1 MKKIIIS
8 ALIICSSFTYAATPN
23 EPKQAIDENLTSV
36 QWAKPPKPSY
46 TNDDLQ
52 GSERTVTIKMYVSED
67 GSIKQTKI
75 VKSRICSE
83 RNAIYFIFIM
93 LSFSI
98 HCRYYN
104 SGVID
109 VIVTTGIYKIY
120 RCRKKSVMDF
130 TGNFL
135 ESIQRIVFFT
145 CSTLFFI

>member
-75 VKSRICSE
+75 VKS
-83 RNAIYFIFIM
+83 
-93 LSFSI
+93 
-98 HCRYYN
+98 
-104 SGVID
+104 
-109 VIVTTGIYKIY
+109 TGIEALDLKVHSAVISAKFKPYTENGVRYPFIAEQPFHLTLNKTERPWWKKI
-120 RCRKKSVMDF
+120 
-130 TGNFL
+130 
-135 ESIQRIVFFT
+135 
-145 CSTLFFI
+145 FFIP